1 MISTILLRH
10 IESGWGQHSLI
21 ALQGSLGRA
30 GLGAWSVIYQPS
42 RTSLGALLSR
52 TSLGALLWPGGD
64 AGGEGE
70 EEEVVKVW

>member
-30 GLGAWSVIYQPS
+30 GLGAWSVIYRP
-42 RTSLGALLSR
+42 SR